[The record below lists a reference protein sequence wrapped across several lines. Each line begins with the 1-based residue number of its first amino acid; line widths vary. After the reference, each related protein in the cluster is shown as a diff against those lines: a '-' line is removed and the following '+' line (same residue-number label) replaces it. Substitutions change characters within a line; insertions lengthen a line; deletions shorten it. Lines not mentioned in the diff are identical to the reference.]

1 MSLPSPPLDD
11 RTFRQLLDEAHL
23 RMAGRCPEW
32 GSLSPQ
38 EPEKVLLEAF
48 AHLTEMMLHRL
59 NRLPDKAY
67 VEFLRL
73 LGVRLHPPS
82 AASVALRFSL
92 EALAGHPVDLPRGT
106 RVATARPE
114 GGSEPAVFSTAEA
127 VRLLPGASEVRV
139 LAYHC
144 EHVEGE
150 LVGYGTGL
158 PGLTVRVAR
167 PPLVAPTGDGLD
179 VVVGVEAEPGEV
191 EGRVPTRRHEGRLYR
206 LWWEVEDFAYLAPNE
221 PAYRVDRATGTVTF
235 APAARILGDEGTLGE
250 ARALAAVPPA
260 GRAIRV
266 WYRRG
271 GGTGGN
277 VTAHSLEVLQE
288 PLPGVKVTNPRP
300 ALGGRAAETLENA
313 LVRGPQERHSLRR
326 AITAGDFELLALRA
340 SGAVARAR
348 ALTLAQDWV
357 HAAPGTVQ
365 VLLVPHLP
373 PELQGCHG
381 EGVTAGR
388 LRRHQA
394 EEVRAQVQRELEAR
408 RPLGTE
414 VQVAWA
420 RYKTVSVVA
429 RVVAQPPQDAEA
441 LKLRLLE
448 RLYRTLSPLSS
459 PVSPGG
465 WGFGQPLRTAQLR
478 DVFLS
483 EPGVRGVERVRVRV
497 DEVPRE
503 VRTLAAD
510 ALQPGTF
517 YAGADELLFR
527 SGNAGEG
534 WEPVGRFSG
543 EQVDVVEAHPTRAGW
558 VAVASRPRGGA
569 PSHSRVSLSRDCCET
584 WEPASATLEGVR
596 DLAWTVR
603 EGTPVLLLATGA
615 GLFEWVMRPGALP
628 RPVLVDPAH
637 PRLGFC
643 AVTATPEGS
652 GGVCVAVAAMD
663 RAGVLLS
670 DREGRPGTFWHLGLR
685 GQDVRVLAVQRE
697 GAGTFLWAGLGTEPD
712 GGPGQGCMSWEL
724 SGGEPPPGGWRGWG
738 QGWQGGGC
746 LSLAFSGA
754 TVHAGT
760 QGAGVLSLPGGPGP
774 AAWRR
779 QGEGPFPPVQ
789 ALAAGKG
796 GGPLLSGGPQGVFR
810 RSVEGEA
817 DTPCS
822 PREFTEEVTVP
833 PSWLLCSGFHEVEVA
848 GDAGDGA
855 GENHEER

>member
-1 MSLPSPPLDD
+1 MSLPSPQLDD
-11 RTFRQLLDEAHL
+11 RTFRQLLDEAHV
-23 RMAGRCPEW
+23 RMAGKCPEW
-32 GSLSPQ
+32 GALSPQ

-73 LGVRLHPPS
+73 LGVRLQPPS
-82 AASVALRFSL
+82 AASVSLRFSL
-92 EALAGHPVDLPRGT
+92 EAPAGHPVDIPRGT
-106 RVATARPE
+106 RVATVRAEAGPE
-114 GGSEPAVFSTAEA
+114 PVVFSTAEA
-127 VRLLPGASEVRV
+127 VRILPGASEVRV

-144 EHVEGE
+144 EHVEAD
-150 LVGYGTGL
+150 LVGYGTGQ
-158 PGLTVRVAR
+158 PGLTVRLGR
-167 PPLVAPTGDGLD
+167 PPVVAPTGDGLD
-179 VVVGVEAEPGEV
+179 VVVGVEAEPGELDA
-191 EGRVPTRRHEGRLYR
+191 RAPARRHEGRLYR
-206 LWWEVEDFAYLAPNE
+206 VWWEVEDFAYLAPNE
-221 PAYRVDRATGTVTF
+221 PAYRVDRATGTLSF
-235 APAARILGDEGTLGE
+235 APAARILGDEGALGE

-271 GGTGGN
+271 GGTLGN
-277 VTAHSLEVLQE
+277 VTAHSLEVLEE

-300 ALGGRAAETLENA
+300 AMGGRAAETLENA
-313 LVRGPQERHSLRR
+313 LVRGPMERHSLRR

-340 SGAVARAR
+340 SSAVARAK
-348 ALTLAQDWV
+348 AFTLAQSWV

-388 LRRHQA
+388 LRRHQS

-414 VQVAWA
+414 VQVSWA

-429 RVVAQPPQDAEA
+429 RVVAQPTQDAEA

-459 PVSPGG
+459 TVHPGG
-465 WGFGQPLRTAQLR
+465 WGFGQPLRTAQVR

-483 EPGVRGVERVRVRV
+483 EPGVRSVERVRVRV

-510 ALQPGTF
+510 ASQPHTF

-527 SGNAGEG
+527 TGNAGEG
-534 WEPVGRFSG
+534 WEAVGRFSG
-543 EQVDVVEAHPTRAGW
+543 EQVDGVEAHPSRAGW
-558 VAVASRPRGGA
+558 VAVVSRPRGGM
-569 PSHSRVSLSRDCCET
+569 PSHSRVALSRDCCET
-584 WEPASATLEGVR
+584 WEPGTATLEGVK

-603 EGTPVLLLATGA
+603 EDTPVLLLATVT

-628 RPVLVDPAH
+628 RPVLVDPSH

-643 AVTATPEGS
+643 AVAATPDA
-652 GGVCVAVAAMD
+652 GGGMCVAVAAMD

-685 GQDVRVLAVQRE
+685 GQDVRVLEVQRE
-697 GAGTFLWAGLGTEPD
+697 GARAFLWAGLGADPED
-712 GGPGQGCMSWEL
+712 GTGQGAMCWEL
-724 SGGEPPPGGWRGWG
+724 SGGEPPPGGWRGFG
-738 QGWQGGGC
+738 QGWEGGTC
-746 LSLAFSGA
+746 LSLAFAGA
-754 TVHAGT
+754 TVYAGT
-760 QGAGVLSLPGGPGP
+760 QEAGVLSLAGGT
-774 AAWRR
+774 AEAVWRR
-779 QGEGPFPPVQ
+779 PEAGVFPPVQ
-789 ALAAGKG
+789 ALALQKG
-796 GGPLLSGGPQGVFR
+796 GLPLLSGGPQGVSR
-810 RSVEGEA
+810 RTAEGGS
-817 DTPCS
+817 DVPCS
-822 PREFTEEVTVP
+822 QREFSEEVTVP
-833 PSWLLCSGFHEVEVA
+833 PTWLLCSGFHEVDV
-848 GDAGDGA
+848 G
-855 GENHEER
+855 GEDEEC